1 MNKAT
6 VTQVRRDNESR
17 SKSALRCKVFVNP
30 TKAYENAIVDFYL
43 QQVRSLKFK
52 SKAWAWLTRQRT
64 KLVADALVRDVFGN
78 DGVANIRF
86 SSKAG
91 CSCGC
96 SPVFIIDLTER
107 APQMFR
113 QSNVWAD
120 IEVNNPE
127 LNGKVLVNLAK
138 AKLDNELIK
147 HGQV

>member
-6 VTQVRRDNESR
+6 VTQVRRDNETR
-17 SKSALRCKVFVNP
+17 SKNPLRCKVFVNP
-30 TKAYENAIVDFYL
+30 TKAYENAIDDFYL

-52 SKAWAWLTRQRT
+52 SKAWAWLIRQRT

-78 DGVANIRF
+78 DGVAKIQF

-96 SPVFIIDLTER
+96 SPGFIVDLTER

-120 IEVNNPE
+120 IEVNNPD
-127 LNGKVLVNLAK
+127 LNAKVLIDIASV
-138 AKLDNELIK
+138 KLVKELK
-147 HGQV
+147 QHGQV